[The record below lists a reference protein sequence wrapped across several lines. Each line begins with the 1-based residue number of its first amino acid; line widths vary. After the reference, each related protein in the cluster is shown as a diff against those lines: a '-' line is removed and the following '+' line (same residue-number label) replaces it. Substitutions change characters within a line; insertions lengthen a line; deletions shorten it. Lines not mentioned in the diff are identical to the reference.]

1 MYWPGDR
8 PMILLSEKKYIAEF
22 YAKAY
27 PIFKYTSHLNGSMF
41 HTQEMRLRNPL
52 LKPVLR
58 IVNV

>member
-1 MYWPGDR
+1 
-8 PMILLSEKKYIAEF
+8 MILLSEKKYIAEF